1 MKQNDYS
8 MPFPSHVR
16 ALTVTA
22 ASFLSKWRGAGWG
35 RAIKEEAEVQG
46 RPDSFRED
54 QGATY
59 RDSRNAH
66 GVFTRGWGYHRA
78 WRACLGEKWGEAAGG
93 LGLIFS
99 SCPGQFLLTPP
110 NSTATWPPGGPVG
123 PGQVSP
129 LHVRKALCPSPLITL
144 VELVIT

>member
-1 MKQNDYS
+1 MITPC
-8 MPFPSHVR
+8 PFQVMLGHCLR
-16 ALTVTA
+16 RVTA
-22 ASFLSKWRGAGWG
+22 ASFLSKRRGGGVGQSDQRGG
-35 RAIKEEAEVQG
+35 RGPREPQELQG
-46 RPDSFRED
+46 GPRVPHREK
-54 QGATY
+54 QSG
-59 RDSRNAH
+59 NAQ
-66 GVFTRGWGYHRA
+66 GVFTRGWGFHRA

-129 LHVRKALCPSPLITL
+129 LQVRKALCPSL
-144 VELVIT
+144 